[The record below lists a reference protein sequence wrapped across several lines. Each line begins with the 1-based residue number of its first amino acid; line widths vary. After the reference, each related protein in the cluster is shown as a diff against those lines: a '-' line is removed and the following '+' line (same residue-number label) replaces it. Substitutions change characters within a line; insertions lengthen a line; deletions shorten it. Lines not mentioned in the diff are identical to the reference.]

1 MIVSL
6 GVPVTT
12 PQQNDQLKLS
22 ATTQESD
29 CLTSYASYLKGL
41 YMSMSHSHTS
51 QHWTHLP
58 RCEFIELAMIGDEVM
73 RRGGPEEEMVRLAQL
88 GKIEIIMNQKE
99 RVDLADI
106 FFPLPSPPPP
116 LPSPQP
122 PSLVPQPPSLVPQ
135 PPSQLPQPLSPSP
148 SPSSLPPLSDQM
160 NQQSQAIPALSIL
173 PPLKHRITL
182 IEGAPGGG
190 KSTLA
195 LHICHSW
202 VQDAIFMAKFD
213 VVVLAYLRDQAVQ
226 NARTL
231 ADILPATQIDNA
243 IGTADVATQIA
254 SSSGIR
260 VLFIFDGWD
269 EFPPELQNN
278 SLVSTIIREPHKLCL
293 QQSTVIVTTRPVA
306 SGNLLH
312 IADQRVEILGFT
324 PHQIREYIK
333 RALRGDSTRTQKL
346 FKHLDEHPVIE
357 GYCYIPL
364 HAAILVHIFLT
375 MKEVLPTT
383 RHELFCDLVLCC
395 IVRELKTHKSDRNV
409 EIEIS
414 SLNDLPDVIKSQLND
429 LCVLAHKGVMQEEVV
444 FYRKHLQASGLPSN
458 LPSLGLLQAVE
469 GLTCF
474 SKSLSYNFLHLSV
487 QELLAAYKIS
497 QLDPGEQLE
506 IFKNLFGSARFQPV
520 LHSFCGFTK
529 LENPAIQD
537 YISTYLQENSSVDN
551 LFPFLHCFFEAQK
564 RILCHL
570 VGHQFRKL
578 TLNSDD
584 LSPADHLAVGYF
596 ITSLLLTCATDDE
609 PYDVQLELH
618 NVNDHYLKLLI
629 GEIVKYQKP
638 ITSTVSVK
646 LVLTSFFMI
655 SVDQLALLFK
665 QLSISKLSIRNDVH
679 MANLQMSS
687 HRDRSM
693 LFATEIQKTNCYPSK
708 LLLSNNHIQHYTMPE
723 EAEHIFLSL
732 QHSTTLVYLDLS
744 NARIMAGINT
754 AQALAE
760 MLQVNKKLKY
770 LNLSNN
776 TAFGTEA
783 QYIFIGLQHNTTLV
797 HLDLAKIELEC
808 TVETITALNEMLRIN
823 KTLTY
828 LNLSCNQVALN
839 VFFGLQ
845 LNRTLVHL
853 NLQSTG
859 ITSRITGE
867 ALMKMLQLNKALTH
881 LNLSYNF
888 LYDLGVQSIFEV
900 LQHNKTL
907 VHFNLQNTGIETSIS
922 RTAEALTKM
931 LQFNKALRHLNL
943 SYNSIS
949 DVGAQSIFKGLQHNN
964 TLVQL
969 NLHCNRISDEGAV
982 HIARLLDT
990 NCPLQTLNISGNRIG
1005 YKGLTCIA
1013 MSLESKFTNLIRL
1026 DITDHYNTLPAERI
1040 EAINRIRQQNGLPF
1054 ITIA

>member
-1 MIVSL
+1 MFCEFVTL
-6 GVPVTT
+6 GFPITS
-12 PQQNDQLKLS
+12 QQNDQLKVAS
-22 ATTQESD
+22 TAQESD

-51 QHWTHLP
+51 QHWTNLP
-58 RCEFIELAMIGDEVM
+58 RCEFIELAMIGDEVV
-73 RRGGPEEEMVRLAQL
+73 RRGGPEEEIVRLAQL
-88 GKIEIIMNQKE
+88 GKIEVIMLQKE
-99 RVDLADI
+99 HVSLADM
-106 FFPLPSPPPP
+106 FFP

-122 PSLVPQPPSLVPQ
+122 PPPSPQPP
-135 PPSQLPQPLSPSP
+135 PPSLSSSPSP
-148 SPSSLPPLSDQM
+148 LSHQM
-160 NQQSQAIPALSIL
+160 NQQSQVIPALSIL
-173 PPLKHRITL
+173 PPLKHRMIL

-231 ADILPATQIDNA
+231 ADILPATPIDNA

-324 PHQIREYIK
+324 PHQIREYIEK
-333 RALRGDSTRTQKL
+333 ALNGDSTRIQKL
-346 FKHLDEHPVIE
+346 VQHLEEHPVIE

-364 HAAILVHIFLT
+364 HVAILVHVFLA

-395 IVRELKTHKSDRNV
+395 IVRELETRKSDRNV

-414 SLNDLPDVIKSQLND
+414 SLNDLPDVIKSQLRD
-429 LCVLAHKGVMQEEVV
+429 LCVLAYKGVMQEEVV
-444 FYRKHLQASGLPSN
+444 FYRKHLQALGLPSN

-469 GLTCF
+469 GLTRF

-497 QLDPGEQLE
+497 QLDPGKQLE
-506 IFKNLFGSARFQPV
+506 VFNNLLESPRFLPV
-520 LHSFCGFTK
+520 LHSFSGFTK

-537 YISTYLQENSSVDN
+537 YISTYLQENSNFDV
-551 LFPFLHCFFEAQK
+551 LLPYLHCFFEAQEP
-564 RILCHL
+564 ILCQL
-570 VGHQFRKL
+570 VERKFRKL
-578 TLNSDD
+578 KLNSNY
-584 LSPADHLAVGYF
+584 LSPAEHLAVGYF
-596 ITSLLLTCATDDE
+596 ITTLLLTSATDDE
-609 PYDVQLELH
+609 PYDVKLELYD
-618 NVNDHYLKLLI
+618 VNDHCLKLLI

-638 ITSTVSVK
+638 TTSTVSVK
-646 LVLTSFFMI
+646 LTVTNVCMI
-655 SVDQLALLFK
+655 SVDLLALLFK
-665 QLSISKLSIRNDVH
+665 QLSISELSICNDVLVTDL
-679 MANLQMSS
+679 LQQSS
-687 HRDRSM
+687 PTCELYICGEMFDKDSS
-693 LFATEIQKTNCYPSK
+693 LLATEIQKTDCYLST
-708 LLLSNNHIQHYTMPE
+708 LQLSNNQLPSYITPE

-732 QHSTTLVYLDLS
+732 QHNTTLVYLDLS
-744 NARIMAGINT
+744 NAKIERAKTNT

-770 LNLSNN
+770 LNLSKN
-776 TAFGTEA
+776 TAFSGTEA

-797 HLDLAKIELEC
+797 HLDLAEIGMES
-808 TVETITALNEMLRIN
+808 TVETITALNEMLRMN

-828 LNLSCNQVALN
+828 LNLSYNRMGCNIFL
-839 VFFGLQ
+839 GLQ

-853 NLQSTG
+853 NLQNTG
-859 ITSRITGE
+859 ITVTIRRTGE
-867 ALMKMLQLNKALTH
+867 VLTKMLQLNKALTH
-881 LNLSYNF
+881 LNLSYNSIS
-888 LYDLGVQSIFEV
+888 DLGAQSIFKG
-900 LQHNKTL
+900 LHHNRTL
-907 VHFNLQNTGIETSIS
+907 VHLSLKNTGIATDM
-922 RTAEALTKM
+922 RTAEGLMEM
-931 LQFNKALRHLNL
+931 LQFNKALTHLNL
-943 SYNSIS
+943 SYNSIP
-949 DVGAQSIFKGLQHNN
+949 DLVAQSIF
-964 TLVQL
+964 T
-969 NLHCNRISDEGAV
+969 
-982 HIARLLDT
+982 
-990 NCPLQTLNISGNRIG
+990 
-1005 YKGLTCIA
+1005 
-1013 MSLESKFTNLIRL
+1013 
-1026 DITDHYNTLPAERI
+1026 ERSST
-1040 EAINRIRQQNGLPF
+1040 Q
-1054 ITIA
+1054 